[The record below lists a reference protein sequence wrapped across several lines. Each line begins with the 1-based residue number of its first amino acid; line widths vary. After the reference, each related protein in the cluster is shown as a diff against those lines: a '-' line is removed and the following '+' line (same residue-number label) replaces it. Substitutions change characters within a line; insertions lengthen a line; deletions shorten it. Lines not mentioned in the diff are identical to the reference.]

1 MNIKIANQFNV
12 VEDLVELLNKKRNES
27 IPNATKMIESCLSQL
42 GMPYAKFN
50 IIFEKCDSF
59 HQNGNTNVSFCFSAN
74 KGGMLLEL
82 SKVASGGELSRLM
95 LAIKFISSK
104 YSNLGTLI
112 FDEIDS
118 GVSGEIASLMGEMM
132 KKMGESTQVLAI
144 SHLPQIASKG
154 ERHLKMIKTVV
165 NSETISNIIT
175 LNNNERVEEIAKL
188 LSGKGITEAA
198 FDNARALL
206 HQ

>member
-1 MNIKIANQFNV
+1 M
-12 VEDLVELLNKKRNES
+12 
-27 IPNATKMIESCLSQL
+27 
-42 GMPYAKFN
+42 
-50 IIFEKCDSF
+50 
-59 HQNGNTNVSFCFSAN
+59 
-74 KGGMLLEL
+74 
-82 SKVASGGELSRLM
+82 
-95 LAIKFISSK
+95 
-104 YSNLGTLI
+104 I

-118 GVSGEIASLMGEMM
+118 GVRGEIASLMGEMM

-154 ERHLKMIKTVV
+154 ERHLKVIKTVV

-188 LSGKGITEAA
+188 LSGKRITEAA

>member
-1 MNIKIANQFNV
+1 M
-12 VEDLVELLNKKRNES
+12 
-27 IPNATKMIESCLSQL
+27 
-42 GMPYAKFN
+42 
-50 IIFEKCDSF
+50 
-59 HQNGNTNVSFCFSAN
+59 
-74 KGGMLLEL
+74 EL

-104 YSNLGTLI
+104 YSNLDTLI

-154 ERHLKMIKTVV
+154 ERHLKVIKTVV

-188 LSGKGITEAA
+188 LSGKRITEAA
-198 FDNARALL
+198 FDNATIVDMAMGGSTNAMIHLIAIAGRAGIKLDL
-206 HQ
+206 ERFDKISKKTPVLANIKPSGEFLIEDF